1 VTAITPRVL
10 ALLLTSIVLGASGQ
24 LMFKGASRLLPPF
37 SELGLVKLLLT
48 MFTTPLIL
56 GGFACFFISS
66 LLWIVAI
73 KNTPLSVAYPM
84 VALSY
89 IIIFGGSA
97 LLYGEAVGWR
107 HWTGAGLIVGGI
119 LLIATARG

>member
-1 VTAITPRVL
+1 MTPRVV
-10 ALLLTSIVLGASGQ
+10 LLLLVSIVLGASGQ
-24 LMFKGASRLLPPF
+24 LMFKGAARGLPSF
-37 SELGLVKLLLT
+37 GELGVGKLLLT

-73 KNTPLSVAYPM
+73 KNVPLSSAYPM

-89 IIIFGGSA
+89 IIIFTGSA
-97 LLYGEAVGWR
+97 LLYGEALSWK
-107 HWTGAGLIVGGI
+107 HFAGAALIVGGI
-119 LLIATARG
+119 LLIASTRGG

>member
-1 VTAITPRVL
+1 MSTLTPRVL
-10 ALLLTSIVLGASGQ
+10 LLLLTSIVLGASGQ
-24 LMFKGASRLLPPF
+24 LMFKGAAKTLPPF
-37 SELGLVKLLLT
+37 AELGLLKLLLT

-56 GGFACFFISS
+56 AGFTCFFVSS

-73 KNTPLSVAYPM
+73 KNTPLSTAYPM

-107 HWTGAGLIVGGI
+107 HWAGAALIVGGI
-119 LLIATARG
+119 LLIATARS

>member
-1 VTAITPRVL
+1 MTPRTL
-10 ALLLTSIVLGASGQ
+10 ALLLVSIVLGAAGQ
-24 LMFKGASRLLPPF
+24 LMFKGAARNLP
-37 SELGLVKLLLT
+37 SLGDLGVARLLLT

-73 KNTPLSVAYPM
+73 KNTPLSTAYPM

-89 IIIFGGSA
+89 VIIFGGSA
-97 LLYGEAVGWR
+97 LLYGETIGWK
-107 HWTGAGLIVGGI
+107 HGIGAALIVGGI
-119 LLIATARG
+119 LLIATARS